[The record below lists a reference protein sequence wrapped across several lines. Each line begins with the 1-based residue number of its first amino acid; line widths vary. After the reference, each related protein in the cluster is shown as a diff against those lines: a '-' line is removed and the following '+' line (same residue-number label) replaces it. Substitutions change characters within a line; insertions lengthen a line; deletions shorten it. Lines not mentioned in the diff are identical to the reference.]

1 MNNWMLII
9 LGAIVGIG
17 LGSYFTALARPQ
29 KQWSELTEREKK
41 IRIGLFAV
49 ATLLFISGVVVFFL
63 FLKPVVEN

>member
-29 KQWSELTEREKK
+29 KQWSELTEGEKK
-41 IRIGLFAV
+41 IRIGFFAV
-49 ATLLFISGVVVFFL
+49 GTLLLIIGVVVFFL
-63 FLKPVVEN
+63 FNG

>member
-29 KQWSELTEREKK
+29 KQWSELTEGEKK
-41 IRIGLFAV
+41 TRIGFFAV
-49 ATLLFISGVVVFFL
+49 ATLLLIIGVVVFFL
-63 FLKPVVEN
+63 FKR